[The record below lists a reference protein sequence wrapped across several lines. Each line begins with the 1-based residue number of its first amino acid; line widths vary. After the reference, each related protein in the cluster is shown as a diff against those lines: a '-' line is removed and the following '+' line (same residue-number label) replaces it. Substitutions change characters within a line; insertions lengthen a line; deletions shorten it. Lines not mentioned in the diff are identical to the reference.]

1 MIGSWPGGQTK
12 ADLSPS
18 PAPISERDLQINA
31 FLAII
36 SVNLPSSEA
45 DFCVSRG
52 EIYIQKAP
60 EGELL

>member
-1 MIGSWPGGQTK
+1 MADVP
-12 ADLSPS
+12 DLSPFL
-18 PAPISERDLQINA
+18 APVSEKDLQKNA

-36 SVNLPSSEA
+36 SVDLPSSEA